1 MNEELHSH
9 PANDNRRRHLASMSS
24 VGLHTFFASGSRLKI
39 PSSKK
44 PDVSVVLVLF
54 NRAELTLACLRSL
67 SEDYKQRLEIIIVDN
82 ASTDD
87 TSRLLDRLEGAKI
100 IRNADNENFLFA
112 ANLAAEKARGR
123 YLLFLN
129 NDTEVFPGTITS
141 ALHTIEESDDIGAVG
156 GKLISPDGTLQ
167 EAGGILWRDGS
178 CLGYGR
184 GGDPF
189 AAPYMFRRDVD
200 YCSGAFLLTRRKLF
214 EELEGFD
221 EAFRPAYYEDT
232 DYCLRLWEGGHRVVY
247 DPDAIVLH
255 HEFASAPSAKD
266 AIDLQTAH
274 RHVFIEKHAER
285 LESQLVRSDSEIIR
299 ARSCHRDQ
307 LRVLYIDDRVPHPAL
322 GSGYP
327 RSHTILEKLSDRGYF
342 VTLYPLAALDEDW
355 TSVYADIP
363 RDIEVMSGA
372 GAAGLEVFLEERPGY
387 YETVVVSRPHNMRVM
402 NLVIRAHPD
411 WFRRTVVLYD
421 AEALSTEREVQR
433 RQLRGEQVS
442 EAEHQTMLENELEL
456 ASFADSVISVS
467 EAERAAFLDHGVER
481 VFELGHVLSPSQSPP
496 DFDDR
501 SGLLFVGAMYG
512 DMTSNADA
520 VTWFV
525 EDIFPR
531 IQETLGSDVILSVA
545 GHNESEKVRQLAS
558 EHVRILGAVED
569 LTELYEQN
577 RVFIAP
583 ARFAAG
589 IPHKIHEAAAWGIPV
604 VATSILAEQLAWK
617 AEEHLAVADD
627 AEGFASCCVELYQ
640 NRDKWSAI
648 RAAASKRIQAD
659 CSAEAFGARLNDVL
673 ASKEKRQLVA
683 EPMLEWTG
691 ERFLP
696 WIDEPTIAY
705 EHLHRYAYA
714 SRFVAGKRVLDLASG
729 EGYGSNMLASTA
741 SSVVGV
747 DLNEAAIRHAN
758 TKYGALNL
766 SFLLGSIT
774 DVPIPEEHTFDVVVC
789 FEAIEHVEDHEA
801 LLTGIDKLLADD
813 GLLIISTPNSDGYHA
828 NDGEEN
834 PFHEKEISLE
844 EFRELLE
851 RHYTHTHYLGQRALP
866 ASSIWPVD
874 GQSAEPPSEF
884 FVERNSSG
892 FALAEANT
900 RMPVYLLALASN
912 VPPED
917 GAQESVLIDSS
928 DALSEHTAKRLQELQ
943 DRIIDISS
951 EGERILAERDQ
962 RIRNLDEELRS
973 ATGTLRLRQE
983 DLVVAR
989 DWIGQHERALAAQ
1002 EDRFQRADTELR
1014 AALED
1019 KKQQNVDL
1027 TEERDA
1033 LNSELF
1039 VIKSSRGWRIVGK
1052 WRAMVEVLFPP
1063 DSHRR
1068 NFLEYWRKHVR

>member
-9 PANDNRRRHLASMSS
+9 PAAEEGRRHMASMSS
-24 VGLHTFFASGSRLKI
+24 VGLHTFFASGSRLKV

-44 PDVSVVLVLF
+44 PDLSVVLVLF

-67 SEDYKQRLEIIIVDN
+67 SEDYRQHLEIIIVDN
-82 ASTDD
+82 ASTDE

-100 IRNADNENFLFA
+100 IRNASNENFLFA
-112 ANLAAEKARGR
+112 ANQAGAKARGR

-141 ALHTIEESDDIGAVG
+141 ALHTIEGSSDIGAVG
-156 GKLISPDGTLQ
+156 GKLILPDGTLQ

-178 CLGYGR
+178 SLGYGR
-184 GGDPF
+184 GDDPF
-189 AAPYMFRRDVD
+189 AAQYMFRRDID

-214 EELEGFD
+214 EEMGGFD

-232 DYCLRLWEGGHRVVY
+232 DYCLRLWEEGHRVVY

-255 HEFASAPSAKD
+255 HEFASAPSAKE
-266 AIDLQTAH
+266 AIDLQAAH
-274 RHVFIEKHAER
+274 RQVFIGKHAER
-285 LESQLVRSDSEIIR
+285 LEGHLARSDADIIK
-299 ARSCHRDQ
+299 ARTCHRDQ
-307 LRVLYIDDRVPHPAL
+307 PRVLYIDDRVPHPAL

-327 RSHTILEKLSDRGYF
+327 RSHTILERLSARGYF
-342 VTLYPLAALDEDW
+342 ITLYPLAVVDEEW

-363 RDIEVMSGA
+363 RDMEVMSGA
-372 GAAGLEVFLEERPGY
+372 GAAGLEAFLEERRGY

-421 AEALSTEREVQR
+421 AEALSTGREVQR
-433 RQLRGEQVS
+433 RQLRGEKVS
-442 EAEHQTMLENELEL
+442 EAEHRTMLENELEL

-467 EAERAAFLDHGVER
+467 EAERAAFVGHGVER
-481 VFELGHVLSPSQSPP
+481 VFELGHVLSASPSPP
-496 DFDDR
+496 GFDDR

-520 VTWFV
+520 VAWFV

-531 IQETLGSDVILSVA
+531 IREALGSDVVLSVA
-545 GHNESEKVRQLAS
+545 GHNESEKIRRLAS
-558 EHVRILGAVED
+558 KYVRILGAVED
-569 LTELYEQN
+569 LSDLYEQN
-577 RVFIAP
+577 RVFIAS

-589 IPHKIHEAAAWGIPV
+589 IPHKIHEAAARGIPV

-617 AEEHLAVADD
+617 AGEHLAVADD
-627 AEGFASCCVELYQ
+627 AEGFASCCAELYQ
-640 NRDKWSAI
+640 NSDKWSAI
-648 RAAASKRIQAD
+648 RAAALERIQAD
-659 CSAEAFGARLNDVL
+659 CSAEVFEARLDEIL

-714 SRFVAGKRVLDLASG
+714 AQFVAGKRVLDLGSG
-729 EGYGSNMLASTA
+729 EGYGSNTLAATA

-747 DLNEAAIRHAN
+747 DLDEAAIRHAN

-766 SFLLGSIT
+766 SFMLGSIT
-774 DVPIPEEHTFDVVVC
+774 DVPIPEEHTFDVIVC

-801 LLTGIDKLLADD
+801 LLRGIEKLLADD
-813 GLLIISTPNSDGYHA
+813 GLLIISTPNSEAYPA
-828 NDGEEN
+828 NIGEGN
-834 PFHEKEISLE
+834 PFHEKELSLG
-844 EFRELLE
+844 EFRELLD
-851 RHYTHTHYLGQRALP
+851 RHYTHTRYLGQRALP
-866 ASSIWPVD
+866 ASSIWPVE

-892 FALAEANT
+892 FALTEPDT
-900 RMPVYLLALASN
+900 RRPVYLLAIASN
-912 VPPED
+912 V
-917 GAQESVLIDSS
+917 GAEGRIQESVLFDNS
-928 DALSEHTAKRLQELQ
+928 DALAAHVAKRLQELR
-943 DRIIDISS
+943 DRIDDV
-951 EGERILAERDQ
+951 EGALTERDQ
-962 RIRNLDEELRS
+962 RISKLDEALRS
-973 ATGTLRLRQE
+973 ATETLRLRQE

-989 DWIGQHERALAAQ
+989 DRIGQHERALAAQ
-1002 EDRFQRADTELR
+1002 EDRYQTLETEIR

-1019 KKQQNVDL
+1019 QKQQNVYL

-1033 LNSELF
+1033 LDGELF
-1039 VIKSSRGWRIVGK
+1039 VIKSSRGWRIVQK
-1052 WRAMVEVLFPP
+1052 WRALVEVLFPP

>member
-9 PANDNRRRHLASMSS
+9 PADDDPRRHLASMSS
-24 VGLHTFFASGSRLKI
+24 VGLRTFFASGSRLKV
-39 PSSKK
+39 PSSKE
-44 PDVSVVLVLF
+44 PSLSVVLVLF

-67 SEDYKQRLEIIIVDN
+67 SEDYKQQLEITIVDN
-82 ASTDD
+82 ASTDE
-87 TSRLLDRLEGAKI
+87 TSRLLDRIEGAKI
-100 IRNADNENFLFA
+100 IRNVTNENFLFA
-112 ANLAAEKARGR
+112 ANQAAGEAKGR

-129 NDTEVFPGTITS
+129 NDTEVFPGAITS
-141 ALHTIEESDDIGAVG
+141 ALHTIEGSDDIGAVG
-156 GKLISPDGTLQ
+156 GKLILPDGTLQ

-184 GGDPF
+184 GDDPF
-189 AAPYMFRRDVD
+189 AAPYMFRRDID

-214 EELEGFD
+214 EEMGGFD

-274 RHVFIEKHAER
+274 RQLFIEKHAER
-285 LESQLVRSDSEIIR
+285 LESQLVRSDADIIK
-299 ARSCHRDQ
+299 ARTCHRDRP
-307 LRVLYIDDRVPHPAL
+307 RVLYVDDRVPHPAL

-327 RSHTILEKLSDRGYF
+327 RSHTILEKLTDRGYF
-342 VTLYPLAALDEDW
+342 ITLYPLAVLDEDW
-355 TSVYADIP
+355 TSVYADMPKDMEI
-363 RDIEVMSGA
+363 MSGA
-372 GAAGLEVFLEERPGY
+372 GAVGLEGFLEERPGY

-433 RQLRGEQVS
+433 RQLRGETVS
-442 EAEHQTMLENELEL
+442 EAEHRTMLENELEL

-467 EAERAAFLDHGVER
+467 EAERAAFLGHGVER
-481 VFELGHVLSPSQSPP
+481 VFELGHVLSASPSSPG
-496 DFDDR
+496 FADR
-501 SGLLFVGAMYG
+501 SGLLFVGAMHG
-512 DMTSNADA
+512 DMTSNTDA
-520 VTWFV
+520 VAWFV
-525 EDIFPR
+525 DEIFPR
-531 IQETLGSDVILSVA
+531 IRKTLGFDVVLSVA

-558 EHVRILGAVED
+558 EHVRILGALED
-569 LTELYEQN
+569 LSGLYEKN

-589 IPHKIHEAAAWGIPV
+589 IPHKVHEAAARGIPV
-604 VATSILAEQLAWK
+604 VATSILAEQLAWT
-617 AEEHLAVADD
+617 AGEHLAVADD

-640 NRDKWSAI
+640 NSDKWSAM
-648 RAAASKRIQAD
+648 RAAALERIQAD
-659 CSAEAFGARLNDVL
+659 CSAETFETWLDEIL

-683 EPMLEWTG
+683 EPLLEWTG

-714 SRFVAGKRVLDLASG
+714 SQFVAGKRVLDLGSG
-729 EGYGSNMLASTA
+729 EGYGSNMLAATA

-747 DLNEAAIRHAN
+747 DLDEAAIRHAN

-801 LLTGIDKLLADD
+801 LLTGIGKLLAED
-813 GLLIISTPNSDGYHA
+813 GLLIISTPNADVYAA
-828 NDGEEN
+828 NTGEPN
-834 PFHEKEISLE
+834 PFHEKELSPE
-844 EFRELLE
+844 EFRELLN
-851 RHYTHTHYLGQRALP
+851 RHYSHTHYLGQQALP
-866 ASSIWPVD
+866 ASSIWPVE
-874 GQSAEPPSEF
+874 GQSAEPPSKF

-892 FALAEANT
+892 FALADADT
-900 RMPVYLLALASN
+900 RRPVYLLALASN
-912 VPPED
+912 VGPEA
-917 GAQESVLIDSS
+917 GVQESVLIDNS
-928 DALSEHTAKRLQELQ
+928 DALAEHTAKRLQELQ
-943 DRIIDISS
+943 NRIDDISTES
-951 EGERILAERDQ
+951 ERALVERDQ
-962 RIRNLDEELRS
+962 RISKLDRERRS
-973 ATGTLRLRQE
+973 AIETLRLRQE
-983 DLVVAR
+983 DLVVAGDR
-989 DWIGQHERALAAQ
+989 IGQHERALAAQ
-1002 EDRFQRADTELR
+1002 EDRFQRVETEIR
-1014 AALED
+1014 Y
-1019 KKQQNVDL
+1019 L

-1033 LNSELF
+1033 LDGELF
-1039 VIKSSRGWRIVGK
+1039 VIKGSRGWRIIQK
-1052 WRAMVEVLFPP
+1052 WRTLVEVLFPL

-1068 NFLEYWRKHVR
+1068 NFLEYWRRHIR